1 MIRTID
7 SADDGLSARIVEI
20 QRAAYAVEA
29 ELIGFDG
36 IPVLEETAADVR
48 RRGDLTWHGA
58 FVDDRLAGIIA
69 WTKDGDAVDIDRLA
83 VDPAYARRGLGRQL
97 VRSVPVTGETTVSTG
112 AANGPAVA
120 LYLGE
125 EFVRIGERELAPG
138 VLMAH
143 FRRPR

>member
-1 MIRTID
+1 MIRSID
-7 SADDGLSARIVEI
+7 HADHELSARIVEI

-58 FVDDRLAGIIA
+58 FVDDTLAGIIA
-69 WTKDGDAVDIDRLA
+69 WTQEGDAVDIDRLA
-83 VDPAYARRGLGRQL
+83 IDPAYARRGLGRRL

-112 AANGPAVA
+112 AANTPAVT

-125 EFVRIGERELAPG
+125 GFVPIGERELAPG
-138 VLMAH
+138 VFMAH
-143 FRRPR
+143 FGRQR